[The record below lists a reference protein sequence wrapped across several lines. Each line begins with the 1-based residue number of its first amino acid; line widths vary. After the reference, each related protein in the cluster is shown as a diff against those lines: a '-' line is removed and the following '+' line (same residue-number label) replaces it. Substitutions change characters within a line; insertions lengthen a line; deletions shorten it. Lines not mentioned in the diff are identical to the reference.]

1 MKKHLFT
8 ILKIIKWIVIVF
20 VALIILF
27 LAVVYTGKAIRRITP
42 KGGINETQYVE
53 VNGQEMWISIY
64 GKDINNPVLLYLHG
78 GPGYSSSYAD
88 YAILNK
94 LAEDYTIVNW
104 DQRSCGR
111 TWLKNKDDDTE
122 ITLELMRSDICVM
135 TDYILDYLGKD
146 KLTIM
151 GISWGSFYGIDFAY
165 KYPQKVECYIGLS
178 QTVGYYEDFVRY
190 NMSGWVEMAKILKAA
205 DYLSSEEYELAEQ
218 IDLIELEQYLTE
230 TSVGNTATVSSK
242 SKDAFFKL
250 LSSHKKKVLSE
261 MSEHGY
267 ADPFRECDIN
277 ILASV
282 LFCPYYTLWET
293 YQVYKVYDDSSYNG
307 LSLETHSPGED
318 NSLLD
323 RTEYQ
328 CPIYFLLAEND
339 LSCNPKM
346 AELYFESINA
356 PDKGLGYTTGGHECT
371 MYHSEDLVNFI
382 HQTVLGNRR

>member
-1 MKKHLFT
+1 
-8 ILKIIKWIVIVF
+8 
-20 VALIILF
+20 
-27 LAVVYTGKAIRRITP
+27 
-42 KGGINETQYVE
+42 
-53 VNGQEMWISIY
+53 MWISIY

-88 YAILNK
+88 YAILDK
-94 LAEDYTIVNW
+94 LADDYTIVNW

-111 TWLKNKDDDTE
+111 TWLKNKDDDTK

-165 KYPQKVECYIGLS
+165 KYPEKVECYIGLS
-178 QTVGYYEDFVRY
+178 QTVGYYEDSVRY
-190 NMSGWVEMAKILKAA
+190 DMSSWVEMAKILKAA
-205 DYLSSEEYELAEQ
+205 DYLSAEDHELAEQ
-218 IDLIELEQYLTE
+218 IDLIELEQYMTE

-242 SKDAFFKL
+242 SKDTFFKL
-250 LSSHKKKVLSE
+250 LSRYKRKVLSE

-277 ILASV
+277 IMTSV

-293 YQVYKVYDDSSYNG
+293 YQVHKVYDDSIYDG

-318 NSLLD
+318 SSFLD

-328 CPIYFLLAEND
+328 CPIYFLLAEDD
-339 LSCNPKM
+339 LSCDPRM

-356 PDKGLGYTTGGHECT
+356 PDKGLGYTAGGHECT

-382 HQTVLGNRR
+382 HQTVLGNNY